1 MTYVHRPRSVHPRS
15 LLAEFNAERVPR
27 FATGGLIPRPPRHAR
42 GDLEFPTLPLL
53 LALRAVDA
61 EQRRGPSNLPQFVSQ
76 PPRHARS
83 DHAIPTPALQ
93 YAMAARGTR

>member
-1 MTYVHRPRSVHPRS
+1 MTYRPRAVHPRS

-27 FATGGLIPRPPRHAR
+27 FATGGLIPRPRPPAHAR

-61 EQRRGPSNLPQFVSQ
+61 EHLRGPSNLPQFVSQ
-76 PPRHARS
+76 PPRHARAA
-83 DHAIPTPALQ
+83 HATPTPALQ